1 MAKEDLLTK
10 QINQLGFFLRRML
23 EKITNANAHD
33 DSDATDLEINQKLEE
48 ELGFDLK
55 TIEAIPTDE
64 IIDFLLRNDYFS
76 PENLELFA
84 DILVKSDKNG
94 FDEKAL
100 QIYDYV
106 NTKTATYSIDRNM
119 KIQNIKKKLL

>member
-10 QINQLGFFLRRML
+10 QISQLGFFLRRLL
-23 EKITNANAHD
+23 EKITKSNTLDN
-33 DSDATDLEINQKLEE
+33 SDAIDLEINQKLQE

-55 TIEAIPTDE
+55 KIEAIPTDG

-84 DILVKSDKNG
+84 DILVTTNKKG
-94 FDEKAL
+94 FAEKAL
-100 QIYDYV
+100 KIYDYV
-106 NTKTATYSIDRNM
+106 NTKTATYSMDRNI
-119 KIQNIKKKLL
+119 KIQTIKK